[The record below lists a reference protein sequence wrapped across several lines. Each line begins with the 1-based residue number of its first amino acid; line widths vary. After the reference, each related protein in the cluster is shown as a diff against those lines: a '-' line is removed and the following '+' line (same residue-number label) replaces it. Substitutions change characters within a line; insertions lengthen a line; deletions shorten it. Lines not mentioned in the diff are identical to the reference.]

1 MKSLHLVLNHFTYI
15 SLKLQTMNKLKNVV
29 LTIAYVALLNLAPAF
44 SQKKADMITTKWADK
59 PVLADGQLN
68 DWRDSLTLYNEA
80 TRLYYSLANDEK
92 NIYLALR
99 SNSKEDLTKIL
110 TGGISFAANINSKKK
125 DPATVIFPVLD
136 RTPGKSRNVKEQPER
151 EEMQKKVLSRIKD
164 IKVSGFKEIIDGG
177 ISLQNT
183 YGIRASAA
191 FDKNNNLVQEII
203 IPLSLLNLSP
213 SSTEL
218 VTYNIK
224 INGLQT
230 PSLGMS
236 QRQGNQR
243 QPIGGINGGQFP
255 QRNTQ
260 YNKLLATTEF
270 YIKSRLAAKR

>member
-1 MKSLHLVLNHFTYI
+1 MI
-15 SLKLQTMNKLKNVV
+15 KLKSIV
-29 LTIAYVALLNLAPAF
+29 LTIAYVTLTNLSPAF
-44 SQKKADMITTKWADK
+44 SQKKADMIITKWAEK
-59 PVLADGQLN
+59 PVHADGQLN

-80 TRLYYSLANDEK
+80 TRLYYNLANDEK
-92 NIYLALR
+92 NIYLAIR

-110 TGGISFAANINSKKK
+110 AGGISFSANIESKKK

-136 RTPGKSRNVKEQPER
+136 RTPGKSRNVKEQPEI

-177 ISLQNT
+177 ISLHNT

-213 SSTEL
+213 TSADL

-243 QPIGGINGGQFP
+243 QPMGGMYGGQYP

-260 YNKLLATTEF
+260 YNKLLTPTEF
-270 YIKSRLAAKR
+270 YIKSRLASKP

>member
-1 MKSLHLVLNHFTYI
+1 MKSLHLALNHSTYK
-15 SLKLQTMNKLKNVV
+15 SLKLQTMIKLKSVV
-29 LTIAYVALLNLAPAF
+29 LTIAYVALMNLAPAF
-44 SQKKADMITTKWADK
+44 SQKKADMITTKWAEK

-80 TRLYYSLANDEK
+80 TNLFYNLANDEK
-92 NIYLALR
+92 NIYLAIR
-99 SNSKEDLTKIL
+99 SSSKEDLTKIL
-110 TGGISFAANINSKKK
+110 AGGISFSANIESKKK

-136 RTPGKSRNVKEQPER
+136 RTPGKSRNVKEQPEI

-203 IPLSLLNLSP
+203 IPLSLLNLSS

-230 PSLGMS
+230 PSGGMP
-236 QRQGNQR
+236 QRQDNQR
-243 QPIGGINGGQFP
+243 QPIGGIYGGQYP

-260 YNKLLATTEF
+260 YNKLLAKTEF
-270 YIKSRLAAKR
+270 YIKSRLAAKP